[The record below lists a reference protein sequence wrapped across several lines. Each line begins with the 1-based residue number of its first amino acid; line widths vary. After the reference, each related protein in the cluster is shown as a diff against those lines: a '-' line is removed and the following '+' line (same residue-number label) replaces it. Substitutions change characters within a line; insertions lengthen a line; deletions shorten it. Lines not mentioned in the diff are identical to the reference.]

1 MELKLKRDSNKTLMV
16 MLFQLQNEIQRLG
29 RKFWRKRAP
38 TAVSLG
44 HVSRYPESHST
55 LEK

>member
-16 MLFQLQNEIQRLG
+16 MLFQRLG